1 MWDKYRHSSPQTI
14 TVIGVLILSSKLAL
28 ADGTFTD
35 VEREEILRIVP
46 HEIEQR
52 SLLSKII
59 NEAVADPHDIY
70 FHARRLKKL
79 LGDDRE
85 DFLEFIVAILV
96 RIAHADHIYDE
107 EEDKQ
112 IRKVAE
118 IFGIKAS
125 LSDRII
131 KFFKNI
137 PNYLNKINLKKANA

>member
-14 TVIGVLILSSKLAL
+14 TVIGVLILSSKLAM
-28 ADGTFTD
+28 ADGTFSD
-35 VEREEILRIVP
+35 VEREEILRIIP

-59 NEAVADPHDIY
+59 NEAIADPHDIY

-96 RIAHADHIYDE
+96 RIAHADHVYEE

-118 IFGIKAS
+118 LFGIKPS
-125 LSDRII
+125 LPNRTIS
-131 KFFKNI
+131 FFKNI
-137 PNYLNKINLKKANA
+137 PNFLSKVNFRKTNA